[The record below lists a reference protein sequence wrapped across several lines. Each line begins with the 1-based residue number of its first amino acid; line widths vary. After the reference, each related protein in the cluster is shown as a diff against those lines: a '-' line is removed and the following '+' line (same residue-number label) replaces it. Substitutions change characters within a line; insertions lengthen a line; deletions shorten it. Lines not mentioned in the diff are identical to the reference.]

1 MSVPEH
7 GGETNSGHLHNPPYV
22 KAMYSESEKTRG
34 DRNSIFIGRTR
45 PLRRMVVWVLGVASV
60 V

>member
-1 MSVPEH
+1 MSVPEQSSEMDQ
-7 GGETNSGHLHNPPYV
+7 GLHNPPYV

-34 DRNSIFIGRTR
+34 DRNSILIGRTS
-45 PLRRMVVWVLGVASV
+45 PFMRMVVWVLGVASV